1 MKKVWIRVTAALSIL
16 GSTGCS
22 ASYWPLLNDEGVV
35 LFVRG
40 SYDAGEIDGDVF
52 RGSVQLC
59 LRNVD
64 HGWPCGARLVPEG
77 YDEDRFVIEQDEL
90 GSFEV
95 ECLEDGD
102 IYEGIKLGECRVL
115 VQKAD
120 EGMEFRGVVNDVL
133 LARVTMPARSR
144 PTSPKNGS
152 VISVSSVDG
161 IPLSWAPGQ
170 PGELLMWSLNETF
183 SIDGSCGQDPDV
195 VWAEESGGKLEDTG
209 SFTIPK
215 ELLPTNLPPGGCSV
229 DITLIRSQDHALE
242 PTIKTG
248 FARGQQYG
256 TVEVILKP

>member
-1 MKKVWIRVTAALSIL
+1 MKKVWIMVTAALSIS

-22 ASYWPLLNDEGVV
+22 AKYWPLLNDDAVV

-40 SYDAGEIDGDVF
+40 SDDADEIDGNVF
-52 RGSVQLC
+52 SGSVELC
-59 LRNVD
+59 LHKVD
-64 HGWPCGARLVPEG
+64 HGWPCGPRLVPEG
-77 YDEDRFVIEQDEL
+77 YDEDSFVIEQDDL
-90 GSFEV
+90 GSYEV

-170 PGELLMWSLNETF
+170 PGELLVWSLHETF
-183 SIDGSCGQDPDV
+183 SIDGSCGPDV
-195 VWAEESGGKLEDTG
+195 VWVEESKGELEDTG

-215 ELLPTNLPPGGCSV
+215 ELLPTNLPPGGCSA
-229 DITLIRSQDHALE
+229 DITLSRSRDHALE

-248 FARGQQYG
+248 LARGQQYG
-256 TVEVILKP
+256 TVKVILKP